1 MKNLKKAG
9 PRKMA
14 KQAHKIEG
22 ARVKAKVLG
31 STKVEPKAE
40 VGTARKFLVFMFDTF
55 KGPAVNWCIQNWP
68 SICDTT
74 GHWVDVILG
83 MVS

>member
-9 PRKMA
+9 SRKMA
-14 KQAHKIEG
+14 KHTHKIEG
-22 ARVKAKVLG
+22 ARVKAKAQR
-31 STKVEPKAE
+31 STKVESKGE
-40 VGTARKFLVFMFDTF
+40 VGTTRKFLISIFDTF

-68 SICDTT
+68 SVCETA
-74 GHWVDVILG
+74 GNWADVVLG